1 MNERMKQRLIDPFV
15 MPLIVVGVTV
25 GLIVTMGET
34 LLAMFQPGDTKDR
47 LDRPELWG
55 ALVLALA
62 IIGIAGFLAT
72 RPQGTTGPL
81 ERDVVI
87 GGRPFFEEP
96 LPPIEARAR
105 AGEPGRV
112 ADIEPGYT
120 LYAQSGKLADVV
132 GVLPGATD
140 FGKRFAGFL
149 YSKGVYGASEEL
161 WIPFEAVMSVYP
173 ETRSAFL
180 AIKGDETEH
189 FGWNVPPESVR
200 RGPARRPDET
210 L

>member
-1 MNERMKQRLIDPFV
+1 MNERMKRRLVDPFV
-15 MPLIVVGVTV
+15 MPLIVIGVTV

-34 LLAMFQPGDTKDR
+34 LLALFQPGDTKDR

-55 ALVLALA
+55 ALLLSIA
-62 IIGIAGFLAT
+62 IIGIAGFLVT

-81 ERDVVI
+81 EREVVI
-87 GGRPFFEEP
+87 GSRPFFEEP
-96 LPPIEARAR
+96 LPPIENRAR
-105 AGEPGRV
+105 TGPLGRV
-112 ADIEPGYT
+112 SDIEPGYA

-132 GVLPGATD
+132 GILPGGED
-140 FGKRFAGFL
+140 FGKRFAGFI
-149 YSKGVYGASEEL
+149 YSKGVYGASEEI
-161 WIPFEAVMSVYP
+161 WVPFEAVLSVYP

-189 FGWNVPPESVR
+189 FGWSVPPESVR
-200 RGPARRPDET
+200 RGPPRQPHTE